1 MGHISR
7 FILEDTISDIIQIY
21 SLNHL
26 EASKI
31 LLNTQDFLASGYFQ
45 TYNVYQALVETL
57 ITEMVSFP
65 EPDEKIVYYSTL
77 LMDLC
82 KGELKKVPSAMGR
95 ALKIMFER
103 MDLPKEGMDVECIRR
118 LSEWF
123 SHHLSNFGFSW
134 KWKDWYFIFCSSHYR
149 EPVLEDVDSAKVVF
163 VRETLRQ
170 CIQLSYYDRVK
181 SVLPPSYMKHN
192 DVFPSKEP
200 GFDFKYSDASSA
212 GSTF

>member
-1 MGHISR
+1 MRHISR
-7 FILEDTISDIIQIY
+7 FILEDTMADIIQIY

-31 LLNTQDFLASGYFQ
+31 LLNTQDFLAADYFQ
-45 TYNVYQALVETL
+45 NFNVYQALVEAL

-65 EPDEKIVYYSTL
+65 KPDEKIVYYSTL

-103 MDLPKEGMDVECIRR
+103 MDLSREGMDVECIRR

-134 KWKDWYFIFCSSHYR
+134 KWKDW
-149 EPVLEDVDSAKVVF
+149 
-163 VRETLRQ
+163 
-170 CIQLSYYDRVK
+170 
-181 SVLPPSYMKHN
+181 
-192 DVFPSKEP
+192 
-200 GFDFKYSDASSA
+200 
-212 GSTF
+212 